1 MQTLAGLCHFDFN
14 QAASNSYEQVFSV
27 MNRLELCYPEK
38 LNFFKRMIF
47 NVMVCNCDDH
57 VKNVSFFGG
66 CNGNLKGIAALVEG
80 KKAEEVIPVIK
91 GIKCGF
97 KSTSCPDQLA
107 IALEKYKQQA
117 NI

>member
-1 MQTLAGLCHFDFN
+1 
-14 QAASNSYEQVFSV
+14 
-27 MNRLELCYPEK
+27 MNYKYKTHGTCSRQIEFELQDG
-38 LNFFKRMIF
+38 I
-47 NVMVCNCDDH
+47 

-80 KKAEEVIPVIK
+80 KPAEEIIPLIK

-107 IALEKYKQQA
+107 IALQEALNEQ
-117 NI
+117 N